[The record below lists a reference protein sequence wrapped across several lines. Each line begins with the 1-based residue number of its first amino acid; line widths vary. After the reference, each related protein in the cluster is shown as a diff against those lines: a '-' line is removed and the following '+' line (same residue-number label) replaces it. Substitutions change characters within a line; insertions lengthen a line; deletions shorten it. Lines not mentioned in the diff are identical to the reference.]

1 MENMKKGLRAFRHL
15 ESTYC
20 QKPKQCSQMKQIGF
34 KKDQPAKK
42 QADR

>member
-1 MENMKKGLRAFRHL
+1 MKKG
-15 ESTYC
+15 YC

-42 QADR
+42 QAGR